1 MILSS
6 VSVDKILKH
15 DHEKEIISYNLN
27 DPSSNDDHD
36 NAIIYTETNTSR
48 RLFELG
54 LPVVVPVEHTN
65 EDKLQACLVPVF
77 FFFINVNKM

>member
-1 MILSS
+1 MILTS

-15 DHEKEIISYNLN
+15 DHDNEIISYNLN
-27 DPSSNDDHD
+27 DPFSYDDHD
-36 NAIIYTETNTSR
+36 NAIIYKEINTSR

-65 EDKLQACLVPVF
+65 EDK
-77 FFFINVNKM
+77 

>member
-27 DPSSNDDHD
+27 DPFSYDDHD
-36 NAIIYTETNTSR
+36 NATIYTETNTSR

-77 FFFINVNKM
+77 FFHKCQ